1 MVGNCTSGRM
11 RALVLSSLLSTPIG
25 VRCGNSIGD
34 RAHAGCEDAA
44 VCLDSSVRCH
54 AGKRVSLK
62 PNTQNLDRLLESA
75 LIQSWPDLMKDATS
89 GSLHLEYAFAPDNSL
104 DYLTLWSST
113 LRGQWDLVCDYWMSS
128 FASHHKGIH
137 FKNGFRSDDLS
148 HTLEFIMQH
157 QRTFS
162 PLPNLGRS
170 GVLQIQVPSGEESRA
185 AAKSLSEAFSQIS
198 SFSIEPS
205 TA

>member
-1 MVGNCTSGRM
+1 MGQRLM
-11 RALVLSSLLSTPIG
+11 
-25 VRCGNSIGD
+25 
-34 RAHAGCEDAA
+34 
-44 VCLDSSVRCH
+44 
-54 AGKRVSLK
+54 

-75 LIQSWPDLMKDATS
+75 LIQSWPDLMKDATA

-148 HTLEFIMQH
+148 RTLEFIMQH

>member
-1 MVGNCTSGRM
+1 
-11 RALVLSSLLSTPIG
+11 
-25 VRCGNSIGD
+25 
-34 RAHAGCEDAA
+34 
-44 VCLDSSVRCH
+44 
-54 AGKRVSLK
+54 
-62 PNTQNLDRLLESA
+62 
-75 LIQSWPDLMKDATS
+75 MKDATS

-170 GVLQIQVPSGEESRA
+170 GVLQIQVPSGEETRA